1 MEHVEFVKIT
11 GPDHDC
17 DSIQSEKGELFNWL
31 KEELENMEWAHL
43 TPSVISDRLFL
54 RALDH
59 YGEEHI
65 RKVGFPKP
73 GILS

>member
-1 MEHVEFVKIT
+1 MKDIEFVNIM
-11 GPDHDC
+11 GPDHEC
-17 DSIQSEKGELFNWL
+17 DSIQSEKEELFNWL
-31 KEELENMEWAHL
+31 KADLENMEWAHL

-59 YGEEHI
+59 YSEDHI

-73 GILS
+73 GIL